1 MIIPHSDTPQFYRL
15 FPESERELSSRLP
28 PGAVVL

>member
-1 MIIPHSDTPQFYRL
+1 MIIPHSDTPQFPRL
-15 FPESERELSSRLP
+15 FPESERELASRFP

>member
-15 FPESERELSSRLP
+15 FPESEPEPASRFP